1 MEPDW
6 KWDRLDPLERQV
18 AELLLQGKRNKA
30 ICAEVFL
37 SRARVQ
43 ECIKRILIKTG
54 ADSTR
59 GAIVLLGEERETLA
73 LLRILDQANDCVAI
87 LQDRVCKFANQAMAT
102 LLGYTAEELVGWPI
116 AELLAPEIRDEQVIQ
131 YELRMRGDPLPRNY
145 TTRVICKTGEAK
157 ELAVASAGLV
167 RYKGRPAL
175 MAIVTD
181 SLTGGGQ

>member
-1 MEPDW
+1 METDW

-18 AELLLQGKRNKA
+18 AELLLQGKSNAA
-30 ICAEVFL
+30 ICAEIFH

-59 GAIVLLGEERETLA
+59 GAIVLLAEDRETLA
-73 LLRILDQANDCVAI
+73 LLRILEQANDGVAI
-87 LQDRVCKFANQAMAT
+87 LQDRVLKFANKVMAT
-102 LLGYTAEELVGWPI
+102 LMGYTAEELVGWPI